1 MNWLTTNAIVVAVGT
16 AMSLKASVPT
26 TLAEYVLSSTN
37 VTSTVLAPPTTWLLV
52 IIRPSVSYTQTLSP
66 TWLTVTQE
74 DFVLCSLDLAEMW
87 MILNDAESRIGFA

>member
-1 MNWLTTNAIVVAVGT
+1 VIVVVAVGT

-26 TLAEYVLSSTN
+26 TLAEYVLLPSTN

-74 DFVLCSLDLAEMW
+74 DFVLCSLDLAKMW
-87 MILNDAESRIGFA
+87 MILNDAESRIGSA